1 MTAAAAAAGAGDGRA
16 ATLIPSTSEVTFF
29 VPNPGCFADCSVG
42 SGVAAPARQ
51 QFAPLF
57 P

>member
-16 ATLIPSTSEVTFF
+16 ATLIPSTSKVTFF
-29 VPNPGCFADCSVG
+29 VPNLGRFADCSVG